1 MEEEISKT
9 ENLTPQENETK
20 PEQPRQT
27 DEGDGQKTKK
37 ADLKS
42 AASKASKKK
51 VQPWWVWP
59 IKILV
64 IAMSL
69 SLAFSVLSELLL
81 SNVGIA
87 VSIVVIVFFVSLGII
102 TDMIGV
108 AATACSIEP
117 FAAMCSRKV
126 RGAKVAMA
134 LVKNAEKVSSMCC
147 DVCGDICGILS
158 GTAGAAITVKLISE
172 SMGNSLQILIAGL
185 VSATIAG
192 LTIFGKAMCKKF
204 AINNCSKIILG
215 VGKCCSIFSKQKKQD
230 KKSDKQGKN

>member
-1 MEEEISKT
+1 MENNLDKT
-9 ENLTPQENETK
+9 ENNSSQEPSKEQDGALPKTDLNE
-20 PEQPRQT
+20 
-27 DEGDGQKTKK
+27 QKTKK
-37 ADLKS
+37 TDLKS
-42 AASKASKKK
+42 AANKASKKK

-69 SLAFSVLSELLL
+69 SLAFSVLSEFLL
-81 SNVGIA
+81 SSVGIA
-87 VSIVVIVFFVSLGII
+87 VSVVVIVFFVSLGII

-108 AATACSIEP
+108 AATACAIEP

-134 LVKNAEKVSSMCC
+134 LVKNAEKVSSICC

-172 SMGNSLQILIAGL
+172 SMGNSLQILIAGA

-215 VGKCCSIFSKQKKQD
+215 VGKCFSIFSRKK
-230 KKSDKQGKN
+230 KTEKQGKK